1 MSTSNS
7 DGTGGTDNVIYAN
20 FGRKVR
26 VETPE
31 QTHHEHTARRP
42 ALAPAA
48 ELLLEVATSRADRGR
63 LTRGRDY
70 ARAGHVISLDLRN
83 GSVHAQVAGSQNEPF
98 TVLIQLPYRTTD
110 DLATVAADL
119 ARTPNGMSGARR
131 GEITPSVL
139 AVLLAEDV
147 NDIRVRCDCPDPYA
161 ICKHA
166 VAVLEKL
173 AGKVDADPLTL
184 FTLRGMD
191 LTSLEQAV
199 MAQDV
204 SRESEENPELFWGGR
219 DLPALPE
226 PRTAPA
232 LDDSDLDLLHK
243 AMRAISYT
251 NVDQLRAVS
260 DIEDLYDHLCRGGV
274 IDNES

>member
-1 MSTSNS
+1 MVTPS
-7 DGTGGTDNVIYAN
+7 DDNVIYAN

-26 VETPE
+26 VEKPE
-31 QTHHEHTARRP
+31 QTRDERAERVERRP
-42 ALAPAA
+42 AMAPAA

-70 ARAGHVISLDLRN
+70 ARAGHVLSMDLRN
-83 GSVHAQVAGSQNEPF
+83 GAVHAQVAGSQNEPF
-98 TVLIQLPYRTTD
+98 TVAVQLPYRSPD
-110 DLATVAADL
+110 DLSVVSAEL
-119 ARTPNGMSGARR
+119 ARIPNGMRGARK
-131 GEITPSVL
+131 GELSRTVVG
-139 AVLLAEDV
+139 ALLAEDI
-147 NDIRVRCDCPDPYA
+147 NDIRVRCDCPDPFA

-173 AGKVDADPLTL
+173 AGKIDADPLAL

-191 LTSLEQAV
+191 LISLEKAV
-199 MAQDV
+199 MVQAKDV
-204 SRESEENPELFWGGR
+204 SRESEENPELFWAGR
-219 DLPALPE
+219 ELPALPE
-226 PRTAPA
+226 PRVAPA

-260 DIEDLYDHLCRGGV
+260 DIEDLYDHLCRGGML
-274 IDNES
+274 DNES

>member
-1 MSTSNS
+1 MVTPS
-7 DGTGGTDNVIYAN
+7 DDNVIYAN

-26 VETPE
+26 VEKPE
-31 QTHHEHTARRP
+31 QTSDERVERRP
-42 ALAPAA
+42 AMAPAA

-70 ARAGHVISLDLRN
+70 ARAGHVLSMDLRN
-83 GSVHAQVAGSQNEPF
+83 GAVHAQVAGSQNEPF
-98 TVLIQLPYRTTD
+98 TVAVQLPYRSPD
-110 DLATVAADL
+110 DLSVVSAEL
-119 ARTPNGMSGARR
+119 ARTPNGMRGARK
-131 GEITPSVL
+131 GELSRTVVG
-139 AVLLAEDV
+139 ALLAEDI
-147 NDIRVRCDCPDPYA
+147 NDIRVRCDCPDPFA

-173 AGKVDADPLTL
+173 AGKIDADPLAL

-191 LTSLEQAV
+191 LISLEKAV
-199 MAQDV
+199 MVQAKDV
-204 SRESEENPELFWGGR
+204 SRESEENPELFWAGR
-219 DLPALPE
+219 ELPALPE
-226 PRTAPA
+226 PRVAPA

-260 DIEDLYDHLCRGGV
+260 DIEDLYDHLCRGGML
-274 IDNES
+274 DNES

>member
-1 MSTSNS
+1 MVTPS
-7 DGTGGTDNVIYAN
+7 DDNVIYAN

-26 VETPE
+26 VEKPE
-31 QTHHEHTARRP
+31 QTRDERAERVERRP
-42 ALAPAA
+42 AMAPAA

-70 ARAGHVISLDLRN
+70 ARAGHVLSMDLRN
-83 GSVHAQVAGSQNEPF
+83 GAVHAQVAGSQNEPF
-98 TVLIQLPYRTTD
+98 TVAVQLPYRSAD
-110 DLATVAADL
+110 DLSVVSAEL
-119 ARTPNGMSGARR
+119 ARTPNGMRGARK
-131 GEITPSVL
+131 GELSRTVVG
-139 AVLLAEDV
+139 ALLAEDI
-147 NDIRVRCDCPDPYA
+147 NDIRVRCDCPDPFA

-173 AGKVDADPLTL
+173 AGKIDADPLAL

-191 LTSLEQAV
+191 LISLEKAV
-199 MAQDV
+199 MVQAKDV
-204 SRESEENPELFWGGR
+204 SRESEENPELFWAGR
-219 DLPALPE
+219 ELPALPE
-226 PRTAPA
+226 PRVAPA

-260 DIEDLYDHLCRGGV
+260 DIEDLYDHLCRGGML
-274 IDNES
+274 DNES

>member
-1 MSTSNS
+1 MATPK
-7 DGTGGTDNVIYAN
+7 DDNVIYAN
-20 FGRKVR
+20 FGRRVR

-31 QTHHEHTARRP
+31 QTRDQRVEQRP

-48 ELLLEVATSRADRGR
+48 ERLLEVATSRADRGR

-70 ARAGHVISLDLRN
+70 ARAGHVVSLDLRN
-83 GSVHAQVAGSQNEPF
+83 GSAHAQVAGSQNEPF
-98 TVLIQLPYRTTD
+98 TVLIQLPYRSTD
-110 DLATVAADL
+110 DLAAVAAEL
-119 ARTPNGMSGARR
+119 ARTPNGMRGARR
-131 GEITPSVL
+131 GEIAPAVL
-139 AVLLAEDV
+139 GTLLAEDV
-147 NDIRVRCDCPDPYA
+147 SDIRVRCDCPDPYA

-173 AGKVDADPLTL
+173 ADRVDSDPLAL

-199 MAQDV
+199 MAQARDV
-204 SRESEENPELFWGGR
+204 SREAEENPELFWSGR
-219 DLPALPE
+219 ELPALPE

-243 AMRAISYT
+243 AMRTISYT

-274 IDNES
+274 LDNES

>member
-1 MSTSNS
+1 MVTPS
-7 DGTGGTDNVIYAN
+7 DDNVIYAN

-26 VETPE
+26 VEKPE
-31 QTHHEHTARRP
+31 QTRDERVERRP
-42 ALAPAA
+42 AMAPAA

-70 ARAGHVISLDLRN
+70 ARAGHVLSMDLRN
-83 GSVHAQVAGSQNEPF
+83 GAVHAQVAGSQNEPF
-98 TVLIQLPYRTTD
+98 TVAVQLPYRSPD
-110 DLATVAADL
+110 DLSVVSAEL
-119 ARTPNGMSGARR
+119 ARTPNGMRGARK
-131 GEITPSVL
+131 GELSRTVVG
-139 AVLLAEDV
+139 ALLAEDI
-147 NDIRVRCDCPDPYA
+147 NDIRVRCDCPDPFA

-173 AGKVDADPLTL
+173 AGKIDADPLAL

-191 LTSLEQAV
+191 LISLEKAV
-199 MAQDV
+199 MVQAKDV
-204 SRESEENPELFWGGR
+204 SRESEENPELFWAGR
-219 DLPALPE
+219 ELPALPE
-226 PRTAPA
+226 PRVAPA

-260 DIEDLYDHLCRGGV
+260 DIEDLYDHLCRGGML
-274 IDNES
+274 DNES

>member
-1 MSTSNS
+1 MVTPS
-7 DGTGGTDNVIYAN
+7 DDNVIYAN

-26 VETPE
+26 VENPE
-31 QTHHEHTARRP
+31 LTRDERAERVERRP
-42 ALAPAA
+42 AMAPAA

-70 ARAGHVISLDLRN
+70 ARAGHVLSMDLRN
-83 GSVHAQVAGSQNEPF
+83 GAVHAQVAGSQNEPF
-98 TVLIQLPYRTTD
+98 TVAVQLPYRSPD
-110 DLATVAADL
+110 DLSVVSAEL
-119 ARTPNGMSGARR
+119 ARTPNGMRGARK
-131 GEITPSVL
+131 GELSRTVVG
-139 AVLLAEDV
+139 ALLAEDI
-147 NDIRVRCDCPDPYA
+147 NDIRVRCDCPDPFA

-173 AGKVDADPLTL
+173 AGKIDADPLAL

-191 LTSLEQAV
+191 LISLEKAV
-199 MAQDV
+199 MVQAKDV
-204 SRESEENPELFWGGR
+204 SRESEENPELFWAGR
-219 DLPALPE
+219 ELPALPE
-226 PRTAPA
+226 PRVAPA

-260 DIEDLYDHLCRGGV
+260 DIEDLYDHLCRGGML
-274 IDNES
+274 DNES

>member
-1 MSTSNS
+1 MVTPS
-7 DGTGGTDNVIYAN
+7 DDNVIYAN

-26 VETPE
+26 VEKPE
-31 QTHHEHTARRP
+31 QTRDERVERVERRP
-42 ALAPAA
+42 AMAPAA

-70 ARAGHVISLDLRN
+70 ARAGHVLSMDLRN
-83 GSVHAQVAGSQNEPF
+83 GAVHAQVAGSQNEPF
-98 TVLIQLPYRTTD
+98 TVAVQLPYRSPD
-110 DLATVAADL
+110 DLSVVSAEL
-119 ARTPNGMSGARR
+119 ARTPNGMRGARK
-131 GEITPSVL
+131 GELSRTVVG
-139 AVLLAEDV
+139 ALLAEDI
-147 NDIRVRCDCPDPYA
+147 NDIRVRCDCPDPFA

-173 AGKVDADPLTL
+173 AGKIDADPLAL

-191 LTSLEQAV
+191 LISLEKAV
-199 MAQDV
+199 MVQAKDV
-204 SRESEENPELFWGGR
+204 SRESEENPELFWSGR
-219 DLPALPE
+219 ELPALPE
-226 PRTAPA
+226 PRVAPA

-260 DIEDLYDHLCRGGV
+260 DIEDLYDHLCRGGML
-274 IDNES
+274 DNDS

>member
-1 MSTSNS
+1 MAAPK
-7 DGTGGTDNVIYAN
+7 DDNVIYAN

-26 VETPE
+26 VDTPE
-31 QTHHEHTARRP
+31 QAHHQRAERRP

-98 TVLIQLPYRTTD
+98 IVLVQLPYRSTD
-110 DLATVAADL
+110 DLAAVAAEL
-119 ARTPNGMSGARR
+119 ARTPNGMQGARR
-131 GEITPSVL
+131 GEITPTVL
-139 AVLLAEDV
+139 GTLLAEDV

-161 ICKHA
+161 ICKHS

-173 AGKVDADPLTL
+173 AAKIDADPLAL
-184 FTLRGMD
+184 FGLRGMD

-199 MAQDV
+199 MAQAREV
-204 SRESEENPELFWGGR
+204 SREAEEDPELFWSGR
-219 DLPALPE
+219 PLPALPE

-260 DIEDLYDHLCRGGV
+260 DIEDLYDHLCRGGML
-274 IDNES
+274 DNES